1 MLLAIDVGN
10 TNTVLGLYR
19 LAKSGAP
26 STASPDAVIPTE
38 AGRKRGEA
46 EGPPHSNKSSTE
58 LLADWRVTTPRTVTV
73 DEIGIILRDL
83 FALRSFSLADVTGVV
98 VSSVV
103 PPIDSTLR
111 RALETYCRVKPLFV
125 EPGVR
130 TGVPV
135 LIDNPSEVG
144 ADRIVNC
151 VAAHDLFKS
160 QNDLS
165 FRGAH
170 PANAGTSA
178 EESASPRSNREPH
191 PHIIVVD
198 FGTATTFDVISP
210 RGEYLGGAIA
220 PGLGISADALFTRA
234 ARLPRVDIRKPPK
247 VVGTNT
253 VDHLQIGL
261 YYGYIGLV
269 DGILERMIAELGAET
284 RILATGG
291 LASLIAGGSRYISQ
305 VDEHLTLTGLRL
317 IYERNERSD
326 RIPDRSH
333 ARSKPSS

>member
-19 LAKSGAP
+19 LA
-26 STASPDAVIPTE
+26 STAPKLGASSAERSGTGEEKSAQKPGPD
-38 AGRKRGEA
+38 
-46 EGPPHSNKSSTE
+46 
-58 LLADWRVTTPRTVTV
+58 LLAHWRVTTPRAVTA
-73 DEIGIILRDL
+73 DEIGVLLGDL
-83 FALRSFSLADVTGVV
+83 FALRSLSLADVTGVIV
-98 VSSVV
+98 ASVV

-130 TGVPV
+130 TGVPI
-135 LIDNPSEVG
+135 LTDNPSEVG

-160 QNDLS
+160 VDS
-165 FRGAH
+165 GA
-170 PANAGTSA
+170 A
-178 EESASPRSNREPH
+178 PH

-198 FGTATTFDVISP
+198 LGTATTFDVISP

-234 ARLPRVDIRKPPK
+234 ARLPRVDVRKPARI
-247 VVGTNT
+247 VGTNT

-269 DGILERMIAELGAET
+269 DGILERMVAELGPET
-284 RILATGG
+284 KILATGG
-291 LASLIAGGSRYISQ
+291 LARLIAGGSKYISQ

-317 IYERNERSD
+317 IHERNER
-326 RIPDRSH
+326 PDRSERNSDRGH
-333 ARSKPSS
+333 KPRA